1 MRLRG
6 RSSVAIFLLAGTLA
20 STTWAA
26 KVVVRDSQQKPIPF
40 ARVAVLDQPGWMV
53 ADEDGVVRLPET
65 LQPPFTLVVTGSDG
79 VLLGSFYCTHPLADG
94 QVLTVQERH
103 EELTVTAA
111 RSPDLVVAPATAF
124 GVVSTANLSFRAP
137 AQLTDA
143 LDVIPNV
150 GRLEEGH
157 SVVPALRGMARFRS
171 LLLVD
176 GSRVLT
182 ERRAGP
188 SATFLDPL
196 SLGEVEVVR
205 GAAGVAY
212 GSDAFGGVIAART
225 RLALPGEVWGLR
237 YYLLTG
243 AGLPEKTAHVEAGGT
258 VGRGALTIA
267 VGARDFSRYRSPR
280 ETVFNSEASFRSAR
294 VGYQVPFGKGV
305 LRLNWRSDWGRDI
318 GKPALDSRVT
328 RAYYPEENSHRLVLG
343 YEAPLAGPWIRYAWS
358 FSWVEYQLITVR
370 DTFATGTR
378 PRSLSQ
384 ADVFSHDYNARFE
397 AERQLLGGRLLF
409 GADAY
414 GRFGLK
420 ATNDTYR
427 FTTGSTE
434 RTREVSI
441 ANARKDDVGLFAVFN
456 RNFQAWGL
464 ALGLRADHAQA
475 KNTGGYFGSRSF
487 DFTRGSGF
495 AGLTIRP
502 MEGWEVSLQYARG
515 FRDAVLS
522 DRFYR
527 GITGR
532 GFITGNPDLKPE
544 TSRQWD
550 LALRYAAPGWRLAIY
565 GYRYRIFDFIERYR
579 QGTDFF
585 FRNRAQAELRGLE
598 GELAWV
604 VFSNTTLSLGLQ
616 YPEGKVVTDRTYL
629 DDIPARGGFLLL
641 RQQRGSFSWETRF
654 AAYARDSRP
663 GPAEVTV
670 PGYAVWDLGASW
682 FVSPQLEVGLYGRNL
697 LDRAYPGSADANA
710 VLAPGRSVQLS
721 VRGYLGL

>member
-1 MRLRG
+1 MSLR
-6 RSSVAIFLLAGTLA
+6 RRTFVAIFWFAAGFA

-40 ARVAVLDQPGWMV
+40 ARVAVLNQPGWMV
-53 ADEDGVVRLPET
+53 ADEEGTVRLPED

-79 VLLGSFYCTHPLADG
+79 VLLGSFYLTDQLSDG
-94 QVLTVQERH
+94 QVLTVQKRQ
-103 EELTVTAA
+103 EELTVTAS

-137 AQLTDA
+137 AQLTDV
-143 LDVIPNV
+143 LDAIPNV

-171 LLLVD
+171 LVLLD
-176 GSRVLT
+176 GSRVFT

-225 RLALPGEVWGLR
+225 PLALPGEPWGLR

-243 AGLPEKTAHVEAGGT
+243 TGVPEKTAHVEAGGT
-258 VGRGALTIA
+258 LGRGALTLA
-267 VGARDFSRYRSPR
+267 LGARDFSRYRSPM
-280 ETVFNSEASFRSAR
+280 ETVYNSEATFRSAR
-294 VGYQVPFGKGV
+294 VGYQVPVGEGL
-305 LRLNWRSDWGRDI
+305 LRLSWRSDWGRDV

-328 RAYYPEENSHRLVLG
+328 RSYYPEENSHRLVVG
-343 YEAPLAGPWIRYAWS
+343 YEAPMAGPWIRYAWS
-358 FSWVEYQLITVR
+358 LSWVEYQLITVR
-370 DTFATGTR
+370 DTFATDTK
-378 PRSLSQ
+378 PRTLTQ

-397 AERQLLGGRLLF
+397 AERQLFGGRVLF

-420 ATNDTYR
+420 ATNDQYT
-427 FTTGSTE
+427 FTTGGPD

-441 ANARKDDVGLFAVFN
+441 ASARKDDFGLFAALN
-456 RNFQAWGL
+456 RNFQTWDL
-464 ALGLRADHAQA
+464 ALGVRADHTQA
-475 KNTGGYFGSRSF
+475 KNTGGYFGNRNF

-495 AGLTIRP
+495 AALTFRP
-502 MEGWEVSLQYARG
+502 VGGWEVSLQYARG

-527 GITGR
+527 GISGR

-544 TSRQWD
+544 TSKQWD
-550 LALRYAAPGWRLAIY
+550 LALRYSAPSWRVAIY

-579 QGTDFF
+579 QGSNYF
-585 FRNRAQAELRGLE
+585 FRNRAEAELRGLE
-598 GELAWV
+598 GELTWV
-604 VFSNTTLSLGLQ
+604 VFSSTTLSLGLQ
-616 YPEGKVVTDRTYL
+616 YPEGKVATDRTYL

-641 RQQRGSFSWETRF
+641 RQQRGAFSWETRF
-654 AAYARDSRP
+654 AAYARDTRP
-663 GPAEVTV
+663 GPAEATV

-682 FVSPQLEVGLYGRNL
+682 QLSRQLEVGLYGRNV
-697 LDRAYPGSADANA
+697 LDRAYPGSADASA

-721 VRGYLGL
+721 LRGYLGL